1 MWVFLHFVL
10 FISKIID
17 LNVKHFFW
25 HVHQEYFSFL
35 RLKEIWICIL
45 YMWEVILLVWP
56 LVIALAAGVWL
67 WKCYPIADD
76 CVIKTP
82 GRTSMTFQSLPVCKS
97 SLIHPP
103 TCRAGCALGCSHAA
117 ELCASGWEVR
127 CSLSSPWPALKL
139 QLLPLFLPELGGR
152 YPWASR
158 LFIPDPGHHSSLV
171 PAHSCVPASP
181 SSAVTLLRAQ
191 VLLCPSCSGAMGADP
206 MLVRSLSCWPCCH
219 TWLLASFLCRE
230 ASWQARWPPVRI
242 FIPPIF
248 F

>member
-103 TCRAGCALGCSHAA
+103 TCRAGCGLGCSHAA
-117 ELCASGWEVR
+117 M
-127 CSLSSPWPALKL
+127 
-139 QLLPLFLPELGGR
+139 QQ
-152 YPWASR
+152 
-158 LFIPDPGHHSSLV
+158 
-171 PAHSCVPASP
+171 SCVQVAERWDAPCLHPDLLWSCSSCPCSCLSWVAGIPEPPAS
-181 SSAVTLLRAQ
+181 
-191 VLLCPSCSGAMGADP
+191 
-206 MLVRSLSCWPCCH
+206 
-219 TWLLASFLCRE
+219 SFLTL
-230 ASWQARWPPVRI
+230 ATTPA
-242 FIPPIF
+242 
-248 F
+248 